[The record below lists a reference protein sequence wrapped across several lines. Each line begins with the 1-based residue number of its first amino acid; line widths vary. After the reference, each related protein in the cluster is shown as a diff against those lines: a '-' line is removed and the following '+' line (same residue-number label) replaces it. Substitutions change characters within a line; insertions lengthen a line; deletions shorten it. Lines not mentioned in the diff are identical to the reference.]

1 MSKRIKKR
9 DYEAQLKE
17 LQLELNTL
25 HAWLA
30 DSGERVLVILEGR
43 DTAGKTGV
51 INAITHRL
59 NPRRVRVVALSKP
72 SEREQG
78 QWYFQRHVEH
88 LPSAGELV
96 LFDRSWYNRAGVEKV
111 MGFCSDEQYRRF
123 LTECPVFERLLAI
136 DGIRIIKYWLTLDQA
151 EQEKRFAERL
161 DDPRKRWKLSPIDL
175 AARERY
181 EDYSRARDAMLEV
194 TDIDEAPWW
203 LCDANDQRRMRLNL
217 IRHLLAQ
224 IPYRPIDIEK
234 PDFPPLSGKPG
245 RDRPGVDARWVPDTL
260 TGDDA

>member
-1 MSKRIKKR
+1 MTKRIKKK
-9 DYEAQLKE
+9 DYEKQLRD

-30 DSGERVLVILEGR
+30 ATGERLLVILEGR

-59 NPRRVRVVALSKP
+59 NPRRARVVALSKP

-78 QWYFQRHVEH
+78 QWYFQRYVEH

-111 MGFCSDEQYRRF
+111 MGFCSDEEYHRF
-123 LTECPVFERLLAI
+123 LAECPVFERLLAI
-136 DGIRIIKYWLTLDQA
+136 DGIRIVKYWLTLDQD
-151 EQEKRFAERL
+151 EQEKRLAERL

-181 EDYSRARDAMLEV
+181 ADYSRARDAMLRA

-203 LCDANDQRRMRLNL
+203 LIDANDQRRMRLNL
-217 IRHLLAQ
+217 VRHLLTRM
-224 IPYRPIDIEK
+224 PYQPVEIER
-234 PDFPPLSGKPG
+234 PDFPPLAGEPG
-245 RDRPGVDARWVPDTL
+245 RDRPAVDVRWVPDT
-260 TGDDA
+260 D